1 MYSNLNLNTT
11 QKKPIKSRKLKHLF
25 TYQENIRINILYS
38 HHLKNK
44 KNGKRIHSELHS
56 RHKINLKAKIQTVC
70 QIRHQSF
77 RKEKKKKKFAWVT
90 PRYTTESPQQSS
102 ERQINYPM
110 SVCPVVYICGR
121 STNRLTL
128 LTVHCTCKYSGRT
141 RETFNVDCLHTTCTY
156 AAQVLG
162 RTLISRKYNFS
173 RDRLRFYFHVLACLS
188 QSTVTCKMR
197 LYM

>member
-1 MYSNLNLNTT
+1 M
-11 QKKPIKSRKLKHLF
+11 
-25 TYQENIRINILYS
+25 
-38 HHLKNK
+38 KNK
-44 KNGKRIHSELHS
+44 NWKTYSLRTPFTSQNKSKSE
-56 RHKINLKAKIQTVC
+56 NLDRLSNKTLE
-70 QIRHQSF
+70 F
-77 RKEKKKKKFAWVT
+77 PEGKKKKRRNLLGSHRDTRPSRLNRAVSDKLIT
-90 PRYTTESPQQSS
+90 QCRYV
-102 ERQINYPM
+102 RLYI
-110 SVCPVVYICGR
+110 YICGR
-121 STNRLTL
+121 STNRLTP
-128 LTVHCTCKYSGRT
+128 LTVHCTCKYGERT

>member
-1 MYSNLNLNTT
+1 MYSLRTPFTSQNKSKSENLDRLSNKTLEFPEG
-11 QKKPIKSRKLKHLF
+11 KKR
-25 TYQENIRINILYS
+25 
-38 HHLKNK
+38 
-44 KNGKRIHSELHS
+44 
-56 RHKINLKAKIQTVC
+56 
-70 QIRHQSF
+70 
-77 RKEKKKKKFAWVT
+77 KKKFAWVT
-90 PRYTTESPQQSS
+90 LRYKTESPQQSS

-128 LTVHCTCKYSGRT
+128 LTVHCTCKYGERT

-173 RDRLRFYFHVLACLS
+173 RDRLRFYFDVLACLS